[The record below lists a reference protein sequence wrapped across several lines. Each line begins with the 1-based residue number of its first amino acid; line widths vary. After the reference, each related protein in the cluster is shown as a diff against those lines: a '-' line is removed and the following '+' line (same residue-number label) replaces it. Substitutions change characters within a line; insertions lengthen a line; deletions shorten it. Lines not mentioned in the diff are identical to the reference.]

1 MISAPSKNTGR
12 DNEEKKIE
20 EIGKRVVELEASAL
34 SKLASNIPK
43 DFSRTI
49 EAVLKIKGRVIVCG
63 VGKSGHVGRKIA
75 ATLAST
81 GTPASFVHATEAS
94 HGDLGMITPDD
105 FCLLISNS
113 GETSELNNIV
123 AHAKRFSNLIA
134 VISSFE
140 NSALMKAA
148 DFKLLLANAPEAC
161 TIRMAPTTSTVL
173 AMALGDALAVS
184 LMEQRDFKPEDFRVL
199 HPGGNLGLQMITVS
213 QLMRHKSEMAIVT
226 TDFKM
231 SRIVSRMTDTGFG
244 IAILV
249 DDKGELSGVITDGDL
264 RRNVKNL
271 LSFSPKD
278 IATLSPITVKPS
290 DLVSVAL
297 EKMEK
302 YKIYSVIVTQK
313 EKPVGLLRM
322 HDILRSGIK

>member
-1 MISAPSKNTGR
+1 MKKKN
-12 DNEEKKIE
+12 IQ
-20 EIGKRVVELEASAL
+20 EIGKHVIELEASAL
-34 SKLASNIPK
+34 SKLAANMPK

-49 EAVLKIKGRVIVCG
+49 EAVLKTKGRVIVCG

-113 GETSELNNIV
+113 GETSELNNIL
-123 AHAKRFSNLIA
+123 AHAKRFSISIA

-140 NSALMKAA
+140 NSTLMNAA
-148 DFKLLLANAPEAC
+148 DFKLLLTHAPEAC

-173 AMALGDALAVS
+173 TMALGDALAVS
-184 LMEQRDFKPEDFRVL
+184 LMERRDFKPEDFRVL

-213 QLMRHKSEMAIVT
+213 QLMRHRNEMAIIK
-226 TDFKM
+226 TDFTM
-231 SRIVSRMTDTGFG
+231 NYIVSRMTDTGFG
-244 IAILV
+244 VAVLV
-249 DDKGELSGVITDGDL
+249 DEKGKLSGIITDGDL

-271 LSFSPKD
+271 LSFSPTD
-278 IATLSPITVKPS
+278 IATLSPITVRPY

-297 EKMEK
+297 KKMEN
-302 YKIYSVIVTQK
+302 YKIYAVVVTQK